1 MKAFAVLNKN
11 STVNCVDLSPSSAK
25 SSSSPRFTPGTD
37 AKKEF
42 EDMRQMHGKDWLLAL
57 HNPYE
62 PVSKP
67 PVPSNQ
73 TAEPHNTT
81 TNAKL
86 GSLNHEDGTR
96 RHVQVDVHVERDGD
110 ADRRGPAVVVE
121 EVVERTSMPSEE
133 SAGSK
138 SIDGVKCQVK
148 GQEDNEGVRQ
158 LERQASDEQY
168 DLLMRQESQ
177 LQIRMNDGDLN
188 EEDDHD
194 EEEDG
199 KPKALE
205 SVKDYMQYNKL
216 CRLVVCKLLSMQI
229 FR

>member
-1 MKAFAVLNKN
+1 
-11 STVNCVDLSPSSAK
+11 
-25 SSSSPRFTPGTD
+25 
-37 AKKEF
+37 
-42 EDMRQMHGKDWLLAL
+42 MHGKDWLLAL

-73 TAEPHNTT
+73 TTEPHHTT

-96 RHVQVDVHVERDGD
+96 RHVQVDVHVERDGV
-110 ADRRGPAVVVE
+110 ADGRGPAVVVE

-133 SAGSK
+133 SAGLK
-138 SIDGVKCQVK
+138 SFDGVNGQVKCQVK
-148 GQEDNEGVRQ
+148 GQEDNEGVKQ
-158 LERQASDEQY
+158 LEKQASEEQF

-177 LQIRMNDGDLN
+177 LQIRMNDGDLK
-188 EEDDHD
+188 EDEDLE

-199 KPKALE
+199 KPKAL
-205 SVKDYMQYNKL
+205 DYMKFKEL
-216 CRLVVCKLLSMQI
+216 CRLV
-229 FR
+229 R